1 MKHKKNKKHK
11 LTRIPD
17 SGETARPRLSASDPA
32 RWLARIVGLAAILV
46 FLRPTDAHAYVDP
59 STGSYLLQMLLAGVV
74 AAALAIRMFWTN
86 LKLFFHKL
94 FSKSNNEET
103 DKND

>member
-1 MKHKKNKKHK
+1 MKHE
-11 LTRIPD
+11 LTQTPD
-17 SGETARPRLSASDPA
+17 SGETARPSLSPSNPA
-32 RWLARIVGLAAILV
+32 RWLVRAVGLAAILV

-86 LKLFFHKL
+86 LKLFFQRL
-94 FSKSNNEET
+94 FSRGNDEEI